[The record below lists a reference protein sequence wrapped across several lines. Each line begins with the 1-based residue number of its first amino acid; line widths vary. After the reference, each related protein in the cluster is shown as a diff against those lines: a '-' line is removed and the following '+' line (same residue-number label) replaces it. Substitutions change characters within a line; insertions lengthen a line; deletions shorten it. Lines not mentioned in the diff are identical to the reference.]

1 MLYYNYKQTF
11 SFREGIMMKTTK
23 EHGLRFLNEMEKPV
37 TSKEQIFDALFEAC
51 GTGENVNTKHIFFQE
66 VIIKFNASKA
76 KAIILGNLP
85 YATESHY
92 VDIAIY
98 TYIKAGFNMRDFDK
112 DLTEFKQKQ
121 SFIYTKAAEFIP
133 DFANA

>member
-1 MLYYNYKQTF
+1 
-11 SFREGIMMKTTK
+11 MMKIAK
-23 EHGLRFLNEMEKPV
+23 EQRLRFLNEMEKPIA
-37 TSKEQIFDALFEAC
+37 SKEQIFNALFEAC

-66 VIIKFNASKA
+66 AVIKFNASKA

-92 VDIAIY
+92 VDVAVY
-98 TYIKAGFNMRDFDK
+98 TYMKAGFNIRDFDRN
-112 DLTEFKQKQ
+112 LTEFKQKQ
-121 SFIYTKAAEFIP
+121 NFIYTKAAEFIP